1 MKIWVDAD
9 ACPVAIKEILYKAA
23 ERTKTNLALVAN
35 KYLRVPKSEYV
46 HVVVV
51 ESELEAADE

>member
-9 ACPVAIKEILYKAA
+9 ACPVVIKEILYKAA

-35 KYLRVPKSEYV
+35 
-46 HVVVV
+46 
-51 ESELEAADE
+51 